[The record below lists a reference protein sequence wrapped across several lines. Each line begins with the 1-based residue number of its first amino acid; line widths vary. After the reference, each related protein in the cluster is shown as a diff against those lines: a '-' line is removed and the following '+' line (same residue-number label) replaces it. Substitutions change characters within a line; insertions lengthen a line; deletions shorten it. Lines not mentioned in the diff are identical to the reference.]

1 MNVHII
7 VLISAFLGMGITTY
21 LRVQHLR
28 KKPPVCPIGEG
39 CEVVSESPYS
49 KTMGI
54 GNDILGFLFYAT
66 VVVFELALIN
76 GCTAPLVIVAERVL
90 LGTGASM
97 SVYFT
102 FIQWR
107 IIKAWC
113 FWCLSSAFLTWI
125 MFFGVLIS

>member
-7 VLISAFLGMGITTY
+7 VLIAAFLGMGITTY
-21 LRVQHLR
+21 LRIQHLR
-28 KKPPVCPIGEG
+28 KKAPVCPIGEG

-49 KTMGI
+49 KTLGI
-54 GNDILGFLFYAT
+54 GNDVLGFLFYLT
-66 VVVFELALIN
+66 VVVVELMFLN
-76 GCTAPLVIVAERVL
+76 GYASPLFIVGERVL
-90 LGTGASM
+90 LGTGGAM

-125 MFFGVLIS
+125 MFFAILFS